1 MTQAPHRKRH
11 RFPQGDVRLPFLVS
25 TVVIMRAVDVL
36 ILQRDSASTLLTGGS
51 LFTVEN
57 TFATNLDERVAPSRV
72 LKDHKQNSRVS
83 PGAVKTQSSLFSLQ
97 WLMGAL
103 LDMEFPVRTRAT
115 RREKENYFVY

>member
-11 RFPQGDVRLPFLVS
+11 RFPQGDVRLPFLVN
-25 TVVIMRAVDVL
+25 TTVIMRAVNVP
-36 ILQRDSASTLLTGGS
+36 ILQRESASTPLIGGS

-57 TFATNLDERVAPSRV
+57 TFATNLERVAPSRV

-83 PGAVKTQSSLFSLQ
+83 PDAVKTQSSLFSLQ

-103 LDMEFPVRTRAT
+103 LDMGFPLRARAA
-115 RREKENYFVY
+115 RREKENYFVC